1 MSCIFYYYRRSV
13 ISMTSVVGKMS
24 RPVQE
29 VPQFPTEEAVAIN
42 RTAAVTINR
51 TAATRSPALM
61 SQLSETGQV
70 RWRLKRECERM
81 EEGSIV
87 YSWSIILER
96 EI

>member
-1 MSCIFYYYRRSV
+1 
-13 ISMTSVVGKMS
+13 MTSVVGKMS

-42 RTAAVTINR
+42 RATTAVTINR

-70 RWRLKRECERM
+70 
-81 EEGSIV
+81 S
-87 YSWSIILER
+87 
-96 EI
+96 